1 MQKRCEWVGS
11 DPLYIEY
18 HDNEWAVPLHDDRKI
33 FEMLVLEGAQAGL
46 NWLTVLRKREN
57 YRKALDNFDPRKVA
71 KYDSKKSKNH
81 LEEHLYYNNSKWFD
95 RPPSPRLWRTAFAK
109 SRSPLFSIGLACQP

>member
-46 NWLTVLRKREN
+46 NWLTVLRNEKIT
-57 YRKALDNFDPRKVA
+57 A
-71 KYDSKKSKNH
+71 K
-81 LEEHLYYNNSKWFD
+81 
-95 RPPSPRLWRTAFAK
+95 P
-109 SRSPLFSIGLACQP
+109 